1 MKRATAPDP
10 EGTATMTA
18 FDQMI
23 AALEAEFAATDA
35 AFVADSQAWAKGRAQ
50 ALRDFRAS
58 AEAQAMRR
66 DQGRYYDRLFN
77 IAGGKSWFNLI
88 DGRSAAGVEEVVAK
102 NCAAVIRARNAR
114 IAAKLQSVGAVEV
127 TGSTF
132 AHSKDGFDGT
142 FVVLTDAG
150 KKWITINTIF
160 AGGYNIQCRHQRTLI
175 KAGSSK

>member
-1 MKRATAPDP
+1 MK
-10 EGTATMTA
+10 A

-23 AALEAEFAATDA
+23 AALNAEFAGIDA
-35 AFVADSQAWAKGRAQ
+35 EFVAASQVWAAGRAQ
-50 ALRDFRAS
+50 ALREFRAS
-58 AEAQAMRR
+58 EEAKTMRR

-88 DGRSAAGVEEVVAK
+88 DGRSASGVEEVVAK
-102 NCAAVIRARNAR
+102 NCAAVIASRNAR

-132 AHSKDGFDGT
+132 AHTKDGFDGT

-175 KAGSSK
+175 KVGASK